1 MDLVERLTAV
11 VRRVGLTGRAR
22 EYVLEAINNG
32 PSRKVGQFAK
42 NNVVG
47 NYSSV
52 SQGCSIQFE
61 SHGAELPFLLR
72 WDYDDEIVGFLDQP
86 PSVEIFKTD
95 KNGRNIRVT
104 YTPDFLVFRETEIRV
119 VEVKR
124 GSELERLAEITPEN
138 WEELSGTWCYR
149 PAKEVFDRIG
159 LPFEIANATALSRIE
174 TSNLKTLIRVASSAI
189 HIEDAMRFAVLRA
202 LEQSA
207 WLTLAE
213 LKTQLGLSSYSCL
226 LQLLH
231 ERQIFADLR
240 ESLLTK
246 PDAVAVASSPEIAIV
261 AAASIVA
268 SSGSNDIQVSTQRVP
283 NRKAAARALKN
294 LERVQSNNGRH
305 ERRLRARIAEGAAND
320 LTPFQSLIWR
330 YQGNSSGRLAKQVR
344 KFLEEHIQYSIV
356 EKAFRSPSAAHADY
370 RQKAKEFHPN
380 FNPVS
385 QKTYIRY
392 TRQVPSEIRAGH
404 KGGRRLRNAAS
415 AASSVLDREIVAVR
429 AFERGCIDH
438 TLLKLFVIVVTSNGE
453 HYVRRPW
460 LTSFVDSHSDYWM
473 SFFLSFNAPSR
484 NSLAMI
490 IRNCVRAYG
499 RVPEYIHSDRG
510 AELKSV
516 YYQSLLAHLG
526 ATPDWN
532 PAAHSRFNSQAE
544 LINQHI
550 QSKYIASRPGN
561 ILDYDNR
568 RKYSK
573 GYRPQDFAVIR
584 LHELFEELAELR
596 DIYNDSIVGV
606 ESNAPADRFMTS
618 QGDFPF
624 SGVPVEQDETFLIA
638 SSIDLP
644 TSDYKIGPNGDV
656 FIDGLHYSHPEL
668 RRLQPKKSHVEIRP
682 DPEDPYKIYCD
693 VGGKWVTA
701 LSGRHSVFRCGSA
714 SKRWGEA
721 VTVSEGRYVRDFAK
735 ERANERIAAA
745 VDQFDRR
752 RPDGDDGNVVDFPL
766 PKNEQSARAAIFS
779 SIRNSELEE
788 LDSEDKM

>member
-1 MDLVERLTAV
+1 MDLVEKLTAV

-61 SHGAELPFLLR
+61 SRGAELPFMLR
-72 WDYDDEIVGFLDQP
+72 WDYDEEIVGFLDQP
-86 PSVEIFKTD
+86 PPVEVFKTD

-104 YTPDFLVFRETEIRV
+104 YTPDFLVFRRTDIRV
-119 VEVKR
+119 VEVKHS
-124 GSELERLAEITPEN
+124 SELNRLAEITPAN

-149 PAKEVFDRIG
+149 PAKEVFDEIG
-159 LPFEIANATALSRIE
+159 LTFEIANATTLSRIE

-189 HIEDAMRFAVLRA
+189 QVDDATRFAVLHA

-213 LKTQLGLSSYSCL
+213 LKSRFGLGSYSSL
-226 LQLLH
+226 FQLLH
-231 ERQIFADLR
+231 ERQIYADLCTG
-240 ESLLTK
+240 LLTK
-246 PDAVAVASSPEIAIV
+246 PDAVAVASSHEIASV
-261 AAASIVA
+261 AAASLVA
-268 SSGSNDIQVSTQRVP
+268 SSEWNDIEVSTQRVP
-283 NRKAAARALKN
+283 NKKAAERALRN
-294 LERVQSNNGRH
+294 LERVRAKNGRH
-305 ERRLRARIAEGAAND
+305 ERRLRARIAEGAANG

-330 YQGNSSGRLAKQVR
+330 YKGNPCGRLAKQVLN
-344 KFLEEHIQYSIV
+344 FLKEHIQSSIV
-356 EKAFRSPSAAHADY
+356 EKAFRSPSAAHTNY
-370 RQKAKEFHPN
+370 RLKAKESHPG
-380 FNPVS
+380 FEPVS
-385 QKTYIRY
+385 RKTYIWH
-392 TRQVPSEIRAGH
+392 TRRVPSEIRAGH
-404 KGGRRLRNAAS
+404 KGGRRLGNAAS
-415 AASSVLDREIVAVR
+415 AASSVLDREVVAVR

-460 LTSFVDSHSDYWM
+460 LTSFVDANSDYWM
-473 SFFLSFNAPSR
+473 SYFLSFNAPSR

-490 IRNCVRAYG
+490 IRNCVREYG
-499 RVPEYIHSDRG
+499 RLPEYIHSDRG
-510 AELKSV
+510 PELRSV
-516 YYQSLLAHLG
+516 YWESLLAHLTV
-526 ATPDWN
+526 TPDWN
-532 PAAHSRFNSQAE
+532 PAAHSRFNSEAE

-573 GYRPQDFAVIR
+573 GYRPQDFAVLR

-606 ESNAPADRFMTS
+606 ESIAPADRFLTS
-618 QGDFPF
+618 RADFPF
-624 SGVPVEQDETFLIA
+624 SGVPVEEDETFLIA

-644 TSDYKIGPNGDV
+644 RSDYKIGPNGDV
-656 FIDGLHYSHPEL
+656 FINGLHYSHPEL
-668 RRLQPKKSHVEIRP
+668 RRLQPKKSHVEVRP

-714 SKRWGEA
+714 STRWGEA
-721 VTVSEGRYVRDFAK
+721 VTVSEGRNVRDFAK

-745 VDQFDRR
+745 VDQFDRKR
-752 RPDGDDGNVVDFPL
+752 SDGHGGNVVDFPA
-766 PKNEQSARAAIFS
+766 PENKPSARSAIFAG
-779 SIRNSELEE
+779 IRNSNLEE